1 MRTYSRSAEIL
12 GRNREFIP
20 GGVVSVNRAAKPEIA
35 FVRGQGAHIWD
46 EEGNRYV
53 DYHAAFAA
61 HFLGHNDASVNQAI
75 ERTLSE
81 AQSLFGSGTTV
92 QEGLLA
98 ELICQHVPFVDSV
111 QFLNTGSE
119 ATYQAIHP
127 SAFVQIAAIAP
138 EGQIVECGAGKNMR
152 GIEVTHRT

>member
-12 GRNREFIP
+12 DRNRKFIP
-20 GGVVSVNRAAKPEIA
+20 GGVVSVNRAAKPEIV
-35 FVRGQGAHIWD
+35 FVRGEGAHIWD

-81 AQSLFGSGTTV
+81 AKSLF
-92 QEGLLA
+92 EHLLRQGFEF
-98 ELICQHVPFVDSV
+98 ELVSDKVRS
-111 QFLNTGSE
+111 L
-119 ATYQAIHP
+119 ATDYAD
-127 SAFVQIAAIAP
+127 
-138 EGQIVECGAGKNMR
+138 ED
-152 GIEVTHRT
+152 